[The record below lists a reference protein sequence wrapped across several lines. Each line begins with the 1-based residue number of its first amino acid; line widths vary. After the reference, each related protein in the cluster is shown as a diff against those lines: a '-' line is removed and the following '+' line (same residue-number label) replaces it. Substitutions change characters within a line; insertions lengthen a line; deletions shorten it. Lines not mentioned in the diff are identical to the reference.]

1 MLTKVVFF
9 YFYLPEMKG
18 RTLEEL
24 DELFQNRISV
34 RDFAQYQCISSE
46 RAKEVATKMVVFDHE
61 KRTTV
66 IKEQDRV

>member
-1 MLTKVVFF
+1 MFF
-9 YFYLPEMKG
+9 YFFLPEMKG

-46 RAKEVATKMVVFDHE
+46 KAKEVATKLVGEHDSREGKMPAVS
-61 KRTTV
+61 
-66 IKEQDRV
+66 EQERV